1 MKIAFVTQPG
11 HAVVPPSGSLELWT
25 DEVARRLAPTH
36 DVTIYA
42 SRPPAAVKPPDGKL
56 AFRFIPHSSG
66 HRFLRIVR
74 TGWRILPAT
83 RPFFASV
90 LHPLEY
96 WLRTSLD
103 IRRQR
108 FDVVHVYNYSQA
120 VPFLKRLTSA
130 KVVLHMQCEWL
141 TQLDP
146 RMIDRRLRHADLIV
160 GCSEHITGLIRERF
174 PQHAARCLT
183 IYNGVDTSAEH
194 VGGSRRGSRE
204 EIRLLNVGRV
214 SPEKGL
220 HVLLAA
226 LEQLIDEHPN
236 VRLTILGEESPVP
249 IEFAVKISDDPLVQQ
264 LARFYGS
271 SYMEHL
277 NNRMSTAV
285 AERVSFVNRVSH
297 SEALRYFDDAD
308 IFVYPSIFES
318 FAIPPVEAMAAGIPV
333 VASRVGGM
341 QETIVE
347 EETGLFVEREDP
359 AALADALDRLIADP
373 ELRAAFG
380 AAGAARAEAM
390 FSWPRIAQSV
400 EATFDALVEG
410 RVEAAARSS
419 DVAGPA

>member
-1 MKIAFVTQPG
+1 
-11 HAVVPPSGSLELWT
+11 
-25 DEVARRLAPTH
+25 
-36 DVTIYA
+36 
-42 SRPPAAVKPPDGKL
+42 
-56 AFRFIPHSSG
+56 
-66 HRFLRIVR
+66 
-74 TGWRILPAT
+74 
-83 RPFFASV
+83 
-90 LHPLEY
+90 
-96 WLRTSLD
+96 
-103 IRRQR
+103 
-108 FDVVHVYNYSQA
+108 
-120 VPFLKRLTSA
+120 
-130 KVVLHMQCEWL
+130 
-141 TQLDP
+141 
-146 RMIDRRLRHADLIV
+146 
-160 GCSEHITGLIRERF
+160 
-174 PQHAARCLT
+174 
-183 IYNGVDTSAEH
+183 
-194 VGGSRRGSRE
+194 
-204 EIRLLNVGRV
+204 
-214 SPEKGL
+214 
-220 HVLLAA
+220 VLLAA

-419 DVAGPA
+419 DVVGPA